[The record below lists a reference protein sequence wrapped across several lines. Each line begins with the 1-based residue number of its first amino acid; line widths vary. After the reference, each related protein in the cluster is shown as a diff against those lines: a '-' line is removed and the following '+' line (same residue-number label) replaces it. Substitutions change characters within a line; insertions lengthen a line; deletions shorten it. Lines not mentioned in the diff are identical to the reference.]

1 MKIGLAIRT
10 LARSPGFAAVVILTL
25 ALGIGANTAI
35 FSVVEA
41 VVLAPLP
48 FHEPDRLVVVPEYFQ
63 ALKRELYVSYPD
75 FLDWQRGARSF
86 QQMVGVR
93 SQGFDLTNPG
103 TAEHLNGK
111 QISAGF
117 LNMLGVRMA
126 LGREFSAEEDRPN
139 GAPVVILSNR
149 LWRNRFGGSPDAL
162 GKSITL
168 NGVDYTIQ
176 GVLPAGFSLWID
188 RTDADV
194 YTPLGQGDALR
205 NNDRTIHAG
214 VLCLARLKPGV
225 SIRQAAAEMDALQ
238 DVLDKSYPLANRGL
252 GVLVKPLKQ
261 EILGDAPRMLLV
273 LLGSVGLVLLIA
285 CANVANLVLARSVA
299 HTREFAIRSALG
311 AGRARIAGQLI
322 TESVLLS
329 LAGGVVGLVIAK
341 WAVGPALAALARNLP
356 RSENAGVNL
365 AVMGFAFGVSIVVGI
380 IFGLAPVL
388 KSGNADLQAALKEGS
403 RGSSGGHQRAQ
414 NVLVVVQMA
423 LTLVLLTGASLLL
436 RTLHN
441 LGQVNPG
448 FNTQQ
453 IITFKVGLSP
463 SMTATAS
470 STRTVYQQL
479 VERIRHIS
487 GVQADDI
494 TVLVPLTGQGN
505 GGPFLAG
512 SEMPPSLSE
521 APRAEFFWTGPD
533 YARTMQIPILK
544 GRYLTPE
551 DNVKSQ
557 PVVVI
562 DSDLARDY
570 YPDRDPVGQ
579 TIAIPHWTVAKI
591 VGVIQ
596 HVRHWGMD
604 DANLYTQNQIYASFY
619 QLADAF
625 VPAFLGEISI
635 AVRTPL
641 DVPALM
647 PAIKAAV
654 YGAGTGQPVYEVRS
668 MRQIV
673 SESMTPQRFPMILLG
688 AFAVLALVLATV
700 GIYGVISYSMSRRL
714 REIGIRMALGAEKKD
729 VLRAVIQQG
738 LRLAVTG
745 VAIGAVAA
753 MILTRVLASFSHLLY
768 GVRAEDPLTF
778 LAVALVLIGAA
789 VLACYVPA
797 RRAAKVDPIVAL
809 RYE

>member
-10 LARSPGFAAVVILTL
+10 LARSPGFVAVVILTL
-25 ALGIGANTAI
+25 ALGIGVNTAI

-48 FHEPDRLVVVPEYFQ
+48 FNQPDRLVVVPEYFQ
-63 ALKRELYVSYPD
+63 ALKRELYVSHPD
-75 FLDWQRGARSF
+75 FLDWQRSARSF
-86 QQMVGVR
+86 QQMAGVR
-93 SQGFDLTNPG
+93 FQGFDLTNPG

-117 LNMLGVRMA
+117 FNMLGVRLA
-126 LGREFSAEEDRPN
+126 LGREFSPEEDAPN
-139 GAPVVILSNR
+139 GAPVAILSNR
-149 LWRNRFGGSPDAL
+149 LWRNRFGANAETL

-168 NGVDYTIQ
+168 NGVDYTIR
-176 GVLPAGFSLWID
+176 GVLPAEFSLWID
-188 RTDADV
+188 RNNADV
-194 YTPLGQGDALR
+194 YTPLGQVAPLT

-214 VLCLARLKPGV
+214 ILCLARLKPGV
-225 SIRQAAAEMDALQ
+225 SIRQAAAEMDAVQ
-238 DVLDKSYPLANRGL
+238 DLLDKNYPLANRGL
-252 GVLVKPLKQ
+252 GVLVKPFKQ
-261 EILGDAPRMLLV
+261 EVLGDSPRMLLM
-273 LLGSVGLVLLIA
+273 LLGAVGLVLLIA
-285 CANVANLVLARSVA
+285 CANVANLVLARAVGR
-299 HTREFAIRSALG
+299 TREFAIRLALG
-311 AGRARIAGQLI
+311 AGRRRIAGQLI

-329 LAGGVVGLVIAK
+329 LAGGVIGLLIAK
-341 WAVGPALAALARNLP
+341 WAVGPALATLARNLP
-356 RSENAGVNL
+356 RSENAGISLTVL
-365 AVMGFAFGVSIVVGI
+365 AFAFGVSIVVGVV
-380 IFGLAPVL
+380 FGLAPVL
-388 KSGNADLQAALKEGS
+388 KSGSADLQAALKEGS
-403 RGSSGGHQRAQ
+403 RGSSGGHHRTQ

-436 RTLHN
+436 RTIHN

-448 FNTQQ
+448 FNTRQ

-463 SMTATAS
+463 SVTTTAS
-470 STRTVYQQL
+470 ATRFAYQQL
-479 VERIRHIS
+479 VERIRRIS
-487 GVQADDI
+487 GVQAADI

-512 SEMPPSLSE
+512 SEMPQSLSE

-533 YARTMQIPILK
+533 YARAMEIPLLR
-544 GRYLTPE
+544 GRYLTAE
-551 DNVKSQ
+551 DNIKSQ
-557 PVVVI
+557 PAVVI

-570 YPDRDPVGQ
+570 YPGRDAVGQ

-619 QLADAF
+619 QLKDAF
-625 VPAFLGEISI
+625 VPAFLGDISVVI
-635 AVRTPL
+635 RTPL
-641 DVPALM
+641 GVPALL

-654 YGAGTGQPVYEVRS
+654 YGAGNGQPVYEVRS

-673 SESMTPQRFPMILLG
+673 SESMAPQRFPMILLG
-688 AFAVLALVLATV
+688 AFAVLALLLATI
-700 GIYGVISYSMSRRL
+700 GIYGVISYSMSRRV

-745 VAIGAVAA
+745 VAAGAVAA
-753 MILTRVLASFSHLLY
+753 LILTRILSSFSHLLY

-778 LAVALVLIGAA
+778 LGVALVLLGAA
-789 VLACYVPA
+789 VLASYIPA
-797 RRAAKVDPIVAL
+797 RRATRVDPMVAL